1 MHCILGVVFHTQK
14 RRFYNLLHTDAFY
27 TLLHTGTFTPR
38 SFHTQRFYT
47 AAARFYTQT
56 LLRTDAFTQRFCT
69 QTLLHTDAFTQAFTQ
84 RDAFTHRSFC
94 MLSHTNALTHRHGDT
109 QMILRTETFTHRH
122 VCARGYCG
130 GSKLAILPQSL
141 AIEPHFARKG
151 CGGSCEIVMF
161 LATEPH
167 FVRKGCRGHFKI
179 ANLFQSL

>member
-1 MHCILGVVFHTQK
+1 M
-14 RRFYNLLHTDAFY
+14 LLHNAFA
-27 TLLHTGTFTPR
+27 HRP
-38 SFHTQRFYT
+38 
-47 AAARFYTQT
+47 
-56 LLRTDAFTQRFCT
+56 FCT
-69 QTLLHTDAFTQAFTQ
+69 QTLLHTEAFTQ

-94 MLSHTNALTHRHGDT
+94 MLSHTQTRLHTDTATHRWFYA
-109 QMILRTETFTHRH
+109 QKLFTHRH

-141 AIEPHFARKG
+141 AIEPHFGRKG

-179 ANLFQSL
+179 ANLFQSLWSNLISCERVAPDTFRAKGLSRTFQNLNFISVFDDRTSILCERGVPRSCCEIEI

>member
-1 MHCILGVVFHTQK
+1 M
-14 RRFYNLLHTDAFY
+14 LLHNAFA
-27 TLLHTGTFTPR
+27 HRP
-38 SFHTQRFYT
+38 
-47 AAARFYTQT
+47 
-56 LLRTDAFTQRFCT
+56 FCT
-69 QTLLHTDAFTQAFTQ
+69 QTLLHTEAFTQ

-141 AIEPHFARKG
+141 AIEPHFGRKG

-179 ANLFQSL
+179 SILFQFLTTEPPFCAKGGCRGVVVKSKFSTVF